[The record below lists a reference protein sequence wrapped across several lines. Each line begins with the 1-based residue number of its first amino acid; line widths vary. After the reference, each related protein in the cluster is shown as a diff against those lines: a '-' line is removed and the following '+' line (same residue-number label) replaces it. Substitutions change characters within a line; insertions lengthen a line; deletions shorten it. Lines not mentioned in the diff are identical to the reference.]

1 MEHVPQ
7 SYDEEHADHA
17 PEQSKT
23 DKEEVVWTC
32 SMHPQIQLPES
43 GQCPICFMD
52 LIPLKTGEDQGGT
65 DVSLRQMRLSDEAR
79 KLAQIQEAPVTRKV
93 LETTTSLLGSVTY
106 DESRYRTITSRMGGR
121 IDHLYINTT
130 GTEVEKGRPM
140 ARIYSPELI
149 AAQAELIQAV
159 KAQQRLGKSSLE
171 LIRKSARQ
179 TVTSARE
186 KLHLLGLSRTQID
199 AIVKRGTVTEH
210 TTLFAPQAG
219 IVLEKLVNEG
229 QYVSTGTPVYTVADL
244 SRVWVVLEAYEQDL
258 PWIETGATVQF
269 TTKAHPGRVF
279 TGRVTYIDPVV
290 DPKTRTV
297 DIRLEVPNPDR
308 VLKPGMFV
316 HAEHRPQ
323 RGKNQDVEEL
333 VIPESAPL
341 LTGKRAVV
349 YVAVPD
355 REGTYEGRE
364 VVLGRR
370 GDGVYVVRSG
380 LKEGEMVVTRGNF
393 KIDSALQIM
402 ARPSM
407 MTPGDSPPPSGHA
420 GHGHGDSM
428 PKDES
433 QTTPETAAFGVPE
446 LFASKLRILADRA
459 RETSEAV
466 GSGRLAKA
474 RQSFAALKKFLI
486 SVDGSGLEGDAA
498 LHWKELSM
506 LLTNDAVL
514 GAEADTMAR
523 ITRVEAEFQNH
534 FQRLTRTFPVPSE
547 SSRLSAP
554 TKFQAQLGA
563 VYLHYSAIMEALAAD
578 DFTAAGQVLPDLEA
592 AVDGVDM
599 ALLDHA
605 QHKLWMEK
613 LALIRQGIDQLGA
626 ATNIVD
632 GRIGFEPLSVGLTET
647 IMALG
652 IIVDGPLYEMFCPMA
667 FENKGATWL
676 QPDRDLRNPYF
687 GEAMYR
693 CGEIKRQLKEQ

>member
-1 MEHVPQ
+1 
-7 SYDEEHADHA
+7 
-17 PEQSKT
+17 
-23 DKEEVVWTC
+23 
-32 SMHPQIQLPES
+32 
-43 GQCPICFMD
+43 MD
-52 LIPLKTGEDQGGT
+52 LIPLKKEEDQGGA
-65 DVSLRQMRLSDEAR
+65 DVSLRQMRLSEEAR
-79 KLAQIQEAPVTRKV
+79 RLARIQVAPVTRKV
-93 LETTTSLLGSVTY
+93 METTTSLLGSVTY
-106 DESRYRTITSRMGGR
+106 DESRYRTITSWMGGR

-130 GTEVEKGRPM
+130 GTEVERGQPM

-159 KAQQRLGKSSLE
+159 RARQRLDKSSLE
-171 LIRKSARQ
+171 LVRKSARQ
-179 TVTSARE
+179 TVASARE
-186 KLHLLGLSRTQID
+186 KLRLLGLSRSQID
-199 AIVKRGTVTEH
+199 TIVQRGTPAEH
-210 TTLFAPQAG
+210 VTLFAPQAG
-219 IVLEKLVNEG
+219 IVLEKMVNEG
-229 QYVSTGTPVYTVADL
+229 EYVTTGTPVYTVADL

-258 PWIETGATVQF
+258 PWIKTGATVRF
-269 TTKAHPGRVF
+269 KTKAHPGKTF
-279 TGRVTYIDPVV
+279 SGRVTFIDPVV

-316 HAEHRPQ
+316 RAEHRPQ
-323 RGKNQDVEEL
+323 PDKKQDAGEL

-364 VVLGRR
+364 VVLGPR

-380 LKEGEMVVTRGNF
+380 LREGEMVVTRGNF

-420 GHGHGDSM
+420 GHDHGGTLA
-428 PKDES
+428 KDQSGAE
-433 QTTPETAAFGVPE
+433 PETAAFAVPA

-459 RETSEAV
+459 RKTTEAV
-466 GSGRLAKA
+466 DSGHLERA
-474 RQSFAALKKFLI
+474 RQSFAALKDFLV

-514 GAEADTMAR
+514 GAEADTMDR
-523 ITRVEAEFQNH
+523 MTRVEAEFQNH

-547 SSRLSAP
+547 SSRFMAP
-554 TKFQAQLGA
+554 MKFQAQLGA

-578 DFTAAGQVLPDLEA
+578 DFKAAVQVLPDLET
-592 AVDGVDM
+592 AVAGVDM
-599 ALLDHA
+599 ALLDHVR
-605 QHKLWMEK
+605 HELWMEK
-613 LALIRQGIDQLGA
+613 LALIRQGIDQLKA
-626 ATNIVD
+626 ASNIVD
-632 GRIGFEPLSVGLTET
+632 GRIGFEPLSVGLTDA

-652 IIVDGPLYEMFCPMA
+652 IIVDGPLYEMSCPMA

-676 QPDRDLRNPYF
+676 QQDQDLRNPYF

-693 CGEIKRQLKEQ
+693 CGEIKRQLKER